1 VNKSD
6 SKPILSWF
14 ACLLLHCFVAVGI
27 SGLIGFL
34 PEVFLSKLYYNSG
47 IEAYSPAIAT
57 AALLLG
63 YFVAPRL
70 GAKAATA
77 TWACGAAWMICGIY
91 DTGSRWS
98 HEWSSDPTRW
108 SYVVSNLFGPTI
120 RCSGSECLGELLF
133 TTPFTAS
140 VAYSL
145 GAFLSRM
152 KGNFKS
158 IIVNRPSYWP

>member
-1 VNKSD
+1 MNNPD
-6 SKPILSWF
+6 SKPLFSWV
-14 ACLLLHCFVAVGI
+14 ASLILHCFVAVGI

-47 IEAYSPAIAT
+47 IEPYSPASAMT
-57 AALLLG
+57 ALLLG

-70 GAKAATA
+70 GAKAAMA
-77 TWACGAAWMICGIY
+77 TWVCGVVWMICGVY
-91 DTGSRWS
+91 DTGSGWDPK
-98 HEWSSDPTRW
+98 WSSDPTRW

-120 RCSGSECLGELLF
+120 RCSGSECLGELIF
-133 TTPFTAS
+133 TTPFTAT

-152 KGNFKS
+152 KGSFKS
-158 IIVNRPSYWP
+158 IGVNRSSYWP